1 VCVCVCAEGEGTWK
15 CASLRSRLCT
25 HRFAARCVWRVTI
38 TFDKYVYSL
47 ITMTAIFSSAYFKG
61 GLLELDLLLLR
72 LFLLELHQ
80 RGDVGNLRL
89 LRMCGK
95 EISEVM

>member
-1 VCVCVCAEGEGTWK
+1 
-15 CASLRSRLCT
+15 
-25 HRFAARCVWRVTI
+25 
-38 TFDKYVYSL
+38 
-47 ITMTAIFSSAYFKG
+47 MTAIFSSAYFKG